1 MGYKQGEN
9 RQQISLLPEAIDD
22 YVGENSVVRFID
34 GFVDSLNLRALGFT
48 RTSTAETGAPAYSA
62 ACLLK
67 LYLYGYLHQHRS
79 SRQLER
85 QARVNIELIWLME
98 KLTPVY
104 KTIADFRKDNGKAIG
119 AAVGEFRSFCRELGL
134 YGQQLVAIDGS
145 FFKASNGQDK
155 VLSEKRLRQEA
166 ANLEREVEKYLE
178 EMDRLDAEESDEV
191 ELTAE
196 ELEEKIRIMKE
207 RLKEKESQRESLSE
221 SDEAYRCLSDGD
233 ARLLCKGGGTVIGY
247 NVQIAVDDKHHL
259 IAGYDVTND
268 GNDAQQLG
276 RMALQARD
284 NMAVDSLEVVADSG
298 YHTRAEL
305 KKCADAQ
312 ITAYVAFRDT
322 SSSKAQGRFGKQ
334 DFVYDEAED
343 IYRCPAGETLKRVGQ
358 RKSSAGLLL
367 HTYRAKSCRECA
379 IRDRCIK
386 PETRT
391 KQLDRWE
398 HEQLVEENAV
408 RLKANP
414 AMMSR
419 RKGLAEHPFGTFKR
433 WSGQEHFLTRGMANV
448 GTEMSLSVLAYN
460 LKRAVQVKGV
470 KALIQALPKQPV
482 VA

>member
-343 IYRCPAGETLKRVGQ
+343 IYHCPAGETLKRVGQ

-367 HTYRAKSCRECA
+367 HTYRAKS
-379 IRDRCIK
+379 
-386 PETRT
+386 
-391 KQLDRWE
+391 
-398 HEQLVEENAV
+398 
-408 RLKANP
+408 
-414 AMMSR
+414 
-419 RKGLAEHPFGTFKR
+419 
-433 WSGQEHFLTRGMANV
+433 
-448 GTEMSLSVLAYN
+448 
-460 LKRAVQVKGV
+460 
-470 KALIQALPKQPV
+470 
-482 VA
+482 

>member
-1 MGYKQGEN
+1 MGYKRGEN
-9 RQQISLLPEAIDD
+9 RHQISLLPEAVDD
-22 YVGENSVVRFID
+22 YVGPDSVVRFVD
-34 GFVDSLNLRALGFT
+34 EFVESLDMKRLGFT
-48 RTSTAETGAPAYSA
+48 RTTVAETGSPPYSPE
-62 ACLLK
+62 CLLK

-104 KTIADFRKDNGKAIG
+104 KTIADFRKDNGKSIG
-119 AAVGEFRSFCRELGL
+119 GVVSEFRSFCRELGL

-145 FFKASNGQDK
+145 FFKASNGRDK
-155 VLSEKRLRQEA
+155 VLSQKQLQQETEKIQRD
-166 ANLEREVEKYLE
+166 VEKYLE

-191 ELTAE
+191 ELTAG

-207 RLKEKESQRESLSE
+207 RLKEKQSQQKSLSDSGE
-221 SDEAYRCLSDGD
+221 EYRCLSDGD
-233 ARLLCKGGGTVIGY
+233 ARLLSKGSRNVVGY

-259 IAGYDVTND
+259 IASHDVTVD

-276 RMALQARD
+276 RMALQAKD
-284 NMAVDSLEVVADSG
+284 NLEADSMEVVADSG
-298 YHTRAEL
+298 YHARAEL
-305 KKCADAQ
+305 KKCADEK

-334 DFVYDEAED
+334 DFVYDED
-343 IYRCPAGETLKRVGQ
+343 RDCYRCPAGETLKRVGQ
-358 RKSSAGLLL
+358 RKSRTGLLL
-367 HTYRAKSCRECA
+367 HTYRARTCDQCT
-379 IRDRCIK
+379 IRDQCIK
-386 PETRT
+386 PETRN

-398 HEQLVEENAV
+398 HEHLVEENAT

-433 WSGQEHFLTRGMANV
+433 WAGQEHFLTRGMKNV
-448 GTEMSLSVLAYN
+448 STEMSLSILAYN
-460 LKRAVQVKGV
+460 LKRALQLKGAETLIR
-470 KALIQALPKQPV
+470 ALQTRQMEA
-482 VA
+482 